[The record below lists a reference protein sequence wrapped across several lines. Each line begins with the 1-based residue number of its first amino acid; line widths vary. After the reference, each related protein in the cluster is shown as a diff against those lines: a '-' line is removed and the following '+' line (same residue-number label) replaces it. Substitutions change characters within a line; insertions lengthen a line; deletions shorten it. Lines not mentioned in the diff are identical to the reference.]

1 MRTIRLCFSL
11 ALADDAARWVAVVGK
26 GGGWMS
32 WESHHVA
39 VVRRL
44 RYSLALAGDADPWST
59 VACKGGVRMSI
70 FPPRATARL
79 ESAQV
84 KVPSMLWAPR

>member
-1 MRTIRLCFSL
+1 MNRLRSSL
-11 ALADDAARWVAVVGK
+11 ALANEVVLWMAVVGK

-32 WESHHVA
+32 WEPCHVA

-44 RYSLALAGDADPWST
+44 RYSLALAGDVDLLSA
-59 VACKGGVRMSI
+59 VGCKGGVRMSI
-70 FPPRATARL
+70 FPLCAAPWL

-84 KVPSMLWAPR
+84 EVGCTTWMKK